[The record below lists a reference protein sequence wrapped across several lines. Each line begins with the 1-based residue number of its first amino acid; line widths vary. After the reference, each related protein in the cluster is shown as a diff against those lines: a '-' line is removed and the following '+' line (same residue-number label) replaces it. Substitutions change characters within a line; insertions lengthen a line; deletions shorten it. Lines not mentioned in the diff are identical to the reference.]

1 MPSWAIQVVEQS
13 PSRLVIAEPAP
24 AWIGGPVLGIGLI
37 LVVVAIFKPGAF
49 LMSPMAAR
57 VVRGVLALAA
67 MPFLLLGWG
76 ILKSDWQATLD
87 RPSGLLTVERRTF
100 GARRSAEFRLAEIDR
115 ATVEAG
121 RASRR
126 VVVMLKSGAAVR
138 VTGYSNRQ
146 GHYGVAKAINDF
158 LGRPPSR

>member
-1 MPSWAIQVVEQS
+1 MPSWTIQVVEQS
-13 PSRLVIAEPAP
+13 PSRLVIAESAP

-37 LVVVAIFKPGAF
+37 LVVIAILNPGAF
-49 LMSPMAAR
+49 LMSQMAAR
-57 VVRGVLALAA
+57 VVRGVLVLAA
-67 MPFLLLGWG
+67 MPCLLVGWG
-76 ILKSDWQATLD
+76 ILKSDMQATFD

-100 GARRSAEFRLAEIDR
+100 GVRRSAEFRLAEIDR

-138 VTGYSNRQ
+138 VTSYSNRQ
-146 GHYGVAKAINDF
+146 GHYGVAKAIHDF
-158 LGRPPSR
+158 LGRPSSR

>member
-1 MPSWAIQVVEQS
+1 MPSWSIQVVEQS

-24 AWIGGPVLGIGLI
+24 AWMGGLVLGIGLI
-37 LVVVAIFKPGAF
+37 LVVIA
-49 LMSPMAAR
+49 SRMAAR
-57 VVRGVLALAA
+57 VARGVLVLAA
-67 MPFLLLGWG
+67 TPCLLLGWG
-76 ILKSDWQATLD
+76 ILKSDMQATLD
-87 RPSGLLTVERRTF
+87 RPSGLLTVKRRSF
-100 GARRSAEFRLAEIDR
+100 GVRRSAEFRLAEIDR

-126 VVVMLKSGAAVR
+126 VVVLLKSGAAVR

-158 LGRPPSR
+158 LGRPSSR